1 MYPAE
6 NKWQSLAQ
14 HNTFDLSKKFE
25 VQIAIVK
32 PPDGPP
38 HVSIRKY
45 AKYLTSSERK
55 QGISVHEMVFR
66 PMKEG
71 VLFPACK
78 FNDLLKAI
86 KTLISDDGKSCQ
98 TVPLFSTGRLSEL
111 RVNVI
116 NPLEKGAVII
126 IEKWAQLSNC
136 DRARTGIERLFPT
149 TKISIPARCWQKY
162 LNSI

>member
-14 HNTFDLSKKFE
+14 HNTFDLSNKFE

-55 QGISVHEMVFR
+55 QGISVHE
-66 PMKEG
+66 
-71 VLFPACK
+71 
-78 FNDLLKAI
+78 I
-86 KTLISDDGKSCQ
+86 
-98 TVPLFSTGRLSEL
+98 
-111 RVNVI
+111 NVI
-116 NPLEKGAVII
+116 KLRE
-126 IEKWAQLSNC
+126 QSNGKDGEIDKQSTRC
-136 DRARTGIERLFPT
+136 LFHLF
-149 TKISIPARCWQKY
+149 
-162 LNSI
+162 LNSIKKQNAVCQ